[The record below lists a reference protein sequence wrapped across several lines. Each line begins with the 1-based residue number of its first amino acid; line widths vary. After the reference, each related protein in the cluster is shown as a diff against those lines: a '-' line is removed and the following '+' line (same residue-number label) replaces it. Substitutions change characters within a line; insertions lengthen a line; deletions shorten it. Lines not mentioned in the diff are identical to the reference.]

1 MLCRTKGP
9 QRWCQS
15 LPRQWIFHC
24 GNKTR
29 KSSRLALKW
38 RLGKNSFDTWVSNK
52 IHFTGF
58 MTWWS
63 RAGFQENTR
72 KVFKSRA
79 VRVRFSIVLTTSQ
92 VGLSLHKTWK
102 TQIFFLFPLWNKI
115 IFVSQ
120 RVSTILFIKSL
131 IMEKPVKTRETNKSA
146 RKKTSSVNDNNQNYE
161 TN

>member
-1 MLCRTKGP
+1 MYIP
-9 QRWCQS
+9 
-15 LPRQWIFHC
+15 
-24 GNKTR
+24 
-29 KSSRLALKW
+29 
-38 RLGKNSFDTWVSNK
+38 
-52 IHFTGF
+52 
-58 MTWWS
+58 
-63 RAGFQENTR
+63 
-72 KVFKSRA
+72 
-79 VRVRFSIVLTTSQ
+79 LTTSQ

-102 TQIFFLFPLWNKI
+102 TEIFFLFHLWNKI